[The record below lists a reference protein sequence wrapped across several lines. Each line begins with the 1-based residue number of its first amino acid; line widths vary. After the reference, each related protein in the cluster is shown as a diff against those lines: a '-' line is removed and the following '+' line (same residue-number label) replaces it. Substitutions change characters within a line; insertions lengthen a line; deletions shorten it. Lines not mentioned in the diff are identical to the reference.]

1 MRRTLVVC
9 ALVLMLSSML
19 SAQLF
24 GGKKPEEASG
34 PRNLTGTV
42 YDRQDRPVPNA
53 IVSLKNTRT
62 LAIAT
67 FITADNGEY
76 RFNNLSATA
85 DYEVHAESGGKKSAP
100 RTLSSFDS
108 RKQAKINLKIEK

>member
-1 MRRTLVVC
+1 MRRSVLVCV
-9 ALVLMLSSML
+9 LLLMLSSML

-24 GGKKPEEASG
+24 GGKKPAEASD

-42 YDRQDRPVPNA
+42 YDKQDRPVPNA
-53 IVSLKNTRT
+53 IVSLKNMRT
-62 LAIAT
+62 LAIST
-67 FITADNGEY
+67 FITAQNGEY

-85 DYEVHAESGGKKSAP
+85 DYEVWAESGGKKSAV